1 MRKEEISQ
9 AEQLLGNLAKD
20 ILSKEGGQVD
30 NLTKGKNK
38 FRLFLILSAYSIIMY
53 LLIDQMFS
61 QQSAFSIFLTSG
73 LVIGLITINT
83 LKHLFLFNNYSI
95 DLRDDDINYKQFTL
109 MQTFLSSFFFL
120 LVVMLI
126 GFIVGSLSNF
136 TFTLLSVITSLS
148 LIAIIYVRFADLVM
162 ISQGFG
168 MGVVAL
174 NRGVAGFIE
183 NFKRSNDLSNSY
195 TTKAAIIRLIFVVV
209 LVYVRIYGIHPAYLI
224 ILSIVLIPILHTIEI
239 KNASTLFMRIRGEIS
254 ELIPG
259 SIPDDIFLEDD
270 APYPLAIPQKIKF
283 SGHRSLFKNNPAS
296 IIAGYSSKAAAL
308 DSPSLAYKKERR
320 EATSIP
326 DDISPYAARTLK
338 RIINKVKNEGPLQ
351 RRGMNYCGACGS
363 QIIGGGKFCSTC
375 GINQVN

>member
-20 ILSKEGGQVD
+20 ILSREANPTD
-30 NLTKGKNK
+30 NMTKDKKK
-38 FRLFLILSAYSIIMY
+38 FRLFLILTTYSMLVYLLINQIFSPQSAYSVFI
-53 LLIDQMFS
+53 
-61 QQSAFSIFLTSG
+61 TG
-73 LVIGLITINT
+73 GLILVLMIINT

-95 DLRDDDINYKQFTL
+95 DLRDADINYKQFTL
-109 MQTFLSSFFFL
+109 MQTVLSSVFF
-120 LVVMLI
+120 MLAVLSI

-162 ISQGFG
+162 VSQGFG
-168 MGVVAL
+168 MGVIAL
-174 NRGVAGFIE
+174 NRGIAGFIE
-183 NFKRSNDLSNSY
+183 NFKRSNELSNSY
-195 TTKAAIIRLIFVVV
+195 TTKAAAIRLIFILV
-209 LVYVRIYGIHPAYLI
+209 LLYVKINSIQPIYI
-224 ILSIVLIPILHTIEI
+224 IVLSLFLIPLLLTIEI
-239 KNASTLFMRIRGEIS
+239 KNASTLFMRIRGEIN

-270 APYPLAIPQKIKF
+270 APYPLAIPQKIKPG
-283 SGHRSLFKNNPAS
+283 GHRSLFKNNPAS
-296 IIAGYSSKAAAL
+296 IIAGYSSEAVAL
-308 DSPSLAYKKERR
+308 ETQSLDYKRERKEV
-320 EATSIP
+320 ASIP

-338 RIINKVKNEGPLQ
+338 RIINKVKNDGPLQ
-351 RRGMNYCGACGS
+351 RRGRDCCAGCGS